1 MRVQRLRRRLSPL
14 GNMLS
19 RGDRGPLDRVAARVR
34 RPLDRRYMTGL
45 GALDDL
51 RALSAEVRPRRGGP
65 RVLMLALRAW
75 PDHNAIEAT
84 IAHALRVR
92 GAEVAVVTC
101 GGGQPVCE
109 LGWSRRAWPRP
120 CDRCGWYTD
129 EWGEALGI
137 RRYRLADHLPWG
149 GDGRRAPD
157 APPAGYE
164 DRAAHLTAYS
174 VPWLLRV
181 ADTSGVPEGEAAAR
195 DFALSAAGLEH
206 AFSAIM
212 DDFVPDIVFG
222 VNGRLAAERTARE
235 LAQARGLRTPSYEMA
250 PRGGA
255 LVFAHEAPA
264 PAYDL
269 DELWGDVRDRAL
281 TDAQEQA
288 VGDLLSARAD
298 GRGAHERYFDR
309 TEEDRETLRRE
320 LDIPA
325 GARVVS
331 LFTNLVWDSACLF
344 RDVAYPSMVD
354 WIAGA
359 VRATAEAADT
369 VLVVRVHPAETRWG
383 TRERAL
389 DGVLDRLGTL
399 PPHVRWIAP
408 EQPVSSYALVDLSDL
423 VLTYAS
429 TVGLEAACRRVPV
442 AVGALTHYRGRGFT
456 MDLASHDDMRAAVAS
471 PVPMT
476 DERLEAA
483 RRYAFAF
490 FFRAMIPFPAVKWW
504 RGRIQSVPDAAALEP
519 GRDRY
524 LDWICARVLD
534 GGSFALGDDLALDVA
549 EGRDA
554 APAR

>member
-1 MRVQRLRRRLSPL
+1 MQKLRSRLSPL

-19 RGDRGPLDRVAARVR
+19 RGDGGRIDRIAARLR
-34 RPLDRRYMTGL
+34 RPLDRRYMVRL
-45 GALDDL
+45 GALEGV
-51 RALSAEVRPRRGGP
+51 RALGREVHGRPGGP

-84 IAHALRVR
+84 LAHALRLR
-92 GAEVAVVTC
+92 DADVAVVTC

-129 EWGEALGI
+129 AWGEALGI

-149 GDGRRAPD
+149 GDGRRAP
-157 APPAGYE
+157 ARPPAGYE
-164 DRAAHLTAYS
+164 QRAEHLTAYS

-181 ADTSGVPEGEAAAR
+181 ADASRVPESAEAAR
-195 DFALSAAGLEH
+195 DFAVAAAGLEH
-206 AFSAIM
+206 AFAAIL
-212 DDFVPDIVFG
+212 DDFAPDIVFG
-222 VNGRLAAERTARE
+222 VNGRMAAERTMRD

-255 LVFAHEAPA
+255 LTFAQEAPA

-269 DELWGDVRDRAL
+269 DELWSQVGQREL
-281 TDAQEQA
+281 TEPQERA
-288 VGDLLSARAD
+288 VGDMLAGRAE
-298 GRGAHERYFDR
+298 GRGAHERYFER
-309 TEEDRETLRRE
+309 AEEDRVTLRRE
-320 LDIPA
+320 LGIPE
-325 GARVVS
+325 GTRVVS

-344 RDVAYPSMVD
+344 NDVAYPSMVD

-359 VRATAEAADT
+359 VRATAEVPGT

-399 PPHVRWIAP
+399 PDHVRWIPP
-408 EQPVSSYALVDLSDL
+408 EQAVSSYAVLDLSDL
-423 VLTYAS
+423 VLAYAS
-429 TVGLEAACRRVPV
+429 TVGLEAACRGVPV
-442 AVGALTHYRGRGFT
+442 AVGARTHYRGRGFT
-456 MDLASHDDMRAAVAS
+456 IDLGSHEDMRDAVAGRAEM
-471 PVPMT
+471 PADRV
-476 DERLEAA
+476 ELA

-490 FFRAMIPFPAVKWW
+490 FFRAMIPFPAVSWW
-504 RGRIQSVPDAAALEP
+504 RGRVTSVPAATDLEP

-524 LDWICARVLD
+524 LDWICGRLLD
-534 GGSFALGDDLALDVA
+534 GEPFGLGDGLASPPA
-549 EGRDA
+549 AARDA
-554 APAR
+554 ASAA